1 MRSTLALDN
10 CPAARALDVVG
21 ERWALLVVREA
32 LAGARRFDEFRDRL
46 RVSENT
52 LTRRLTELT
61 AAGILRRTQYSLKPA
76 RFEYLLTEQGRALVP
91 VLAALAAWGNEWTDP
106 DPDLPKPPARPGWLD
121 ENTAGIAERRT

>member
-1 MRSTLALDN
+1 M
-10 CPAARALDVVG
+10 VG

-46 RVSENT
+46 RMSENT
-52 LTRRLTELT
+52 LARRLTELT
-61 AAGILRRTQYSLKPA
+61 ASGVLRRTQYSLKPA

-106 DPDLPKPPARPGWLD
+106 DPDLPKAPARPGWLD
-121 ENTAGIAERRT
+121 ENTAGTAGRRA